1 MKKFNGSPAFLGLTM
16 SILFSFNAYA
26 GVEGWKLEN
35 NNWKY
40 YKENKTLK
48 AWQQI
53 NNNWYFFNED
63 GSLKTGWLQDAS
75 NNWYFLDS
83 SKNGNEGVLLSG
95 WQWIDG
101 YCYYFEGSNKDT
113 FGKMRANTVIDG
125 YKIDSTGRWINENG
139 IQHYENGKGIST
151 SGGITNAA
159 KKAGGTGS
167 NSGSVGKSKSSSGE
181 SSRGGSSGRGSTGSR
196 GSLGGASSR
205 GGSSGGGS
213 SRSGGSGSTSSRGG
227 SSGSGSSGSG
237 NLGADLSREENSDIG
252 NVHEINKD
260 KKIESQ
266 VGNAAQNSGSN
277 ITESLNGNIRIEN
290 SRATD
295 NKISDSTKQ
304 LPNNSQKRFDNAL
317 NKNLNGED
325 NTSNNSAS
333 REIGNNASDDK
344 AENNINNAHNQNGNT
359 VNQSNAGNVPNQSS
373 TESNN
378 TGNTSEQSNAGN
390 TPNQSSTESDNSAN
404 ENNNGNTVN
413 QSNAGNAPNQ
423 SGTESDNSANENN
436 TGNNSGQNNAGEE
449 NPGANNEGNTPPST
463 EGNNN
468 TVQPPAS
475 DNTENPTQ
483 PDTQEQ
489 PNKNEESAEDK
500 AQRIKDSLI
509 TPENDNV
516 VQYTDEDGEIR
527 TIIWAKGINGPVMG
541 EGGDFHKE
549 ITQGGSDTYVSYKA
563 PFSSGDGWYDVN
575 KTRSGGNIDIDKNL
589 CFAAVASNMLHWWFD
604 QNIENVDNYI
614 AKNGDITRANRQ
626 LSDLK
631 TSFESQEESKIFE
644 LYKVLYGYNERGFY
658 TDLLVDLFINGYT
671 PKLSG
676 ATNIERDDLVP
687 DNNGGFFYDVFK
699 EKKLTERTY
708 GGRYE
713 SLSEDLKLEL
723 GRGGLVGLS
732 HKVFSRNNHIVTLW
746 GAEYDLNGKLKAVY
760 VSDSDDQDESNV
772 GMKRYEVRNV
782 GGIAKVSTNITD
794 KSAGAAVGY
803 LHILYLG
810 TNQWNDYFR

>member
-40 YKENKTLK
+40 YKENETLK

-125 YKIDSTGRWINENG
+125 YKIDSTGRWTNENG
-139 IQHYENGKGIST
+139 TQHYEGGKGIST
-151 SGGITNAA
+151 SAVNITNAA
-159 KKAGGTGS
+159 KKASDGGTCS
-167 NSGSVGKSKSSSGE
+167 SVG
-181 SSRGGSSGRGSTGSR
+181 RG
-196 GSLGGASSR
+196 GSLGGGSSR

-213 SRSGGSGSTSSRGG
+213 GRGG
-227 SSGSGSSGSG
+227 SSGSGSSRSESSGGDSSKSG
-237 NLGADLSREENSDIG
+237 NLGADLSREENSNIE
-252 NVHEINKD
+252 NIHEINKD
-260 KKIESQ
+260 KRIESQ
-266 VGNAAQNSGSN
+266 SGNTAQNSGSN
-277 ITESLNGNIRIEN
+277 ITESLNGNIRTEN
-290 SRATD
+290 SRTTD
-295 NKISDSTKQ
+295 NKISDSNKQ
-304 LPNNSQKRFDNAL
+304 LPNNSQKRFDNTV

-325 NTSNNSAS
+325 NTSNKSAP
-333 REIGNNASDDK
+333 REIGNNTSDDK
-344 AENNINNAHNQNGNT
+344 AENNSNNAHNQNGNT
-359 VNQSNAGNVPNQSS
+359 SGQSNTGTTPNQSS

-378 TGNTSEQSNAGN
+378 SANENNTGNNSGQNNTGTTS
-390 TPNQSSTESDNSAN
+390 NQSSTESDNSAN
-404 ENNNGNTVN
+404 ENNNGNTSN
-413 QSNAGNAPNQ
+413 QSNAGNTLNQ
-423 SGTESDNSANENN
+423 SGKESDNSANENN
-436 TGNNSGQNNAGEE
+436 TGNNSGQNNAGDE
-449 NPGANNEGNTPPST
+449 NPGANNKDNTPPST
-463 EGNNN
+463 EENNN

-489 PNKNEESAEDK
+489 PNENKESAEDK

-516 VQYTDEDGEIR
+516 VQYTNEDGEIR

-699 EKKLTERTY
+699 EKKLTDRTY

-746 GAEYDLNGKLKAVY
+746 GAEYDLNGKLSAVY
-760 VSDSDDQDESNV
+760 VTDSDDQDESNV

-782 GGIAKVSTNITD
+782 GGTAKVSTNITD

>member
-227 SSGSGSSGSG
+227 SSGSDSSGSG
-237 NLGADLSREENSDIG
+237 NLGADLSRGENSNIG

-260 KKIESQ
+260 KRIESQ
-266 VGNAAQNSGSN
+266 VGNDAQNSGSN
-277 ITESLNGNIRIEN
+277 ITESLNGNIRTEN
-290 SRATD
+290 SRTTD

-304 LPNNSQKRFDNAL
+304 LPNNSQKRFDNDV

-325 NTSNNSAS
+325 NTSNKSAS
-333 REIGNNASDDK
+333 REIGNNTSDDK
-344 AENNINNAHNQNGNT
+344 AENNSNNAHNQNGNT

-378 TGNTSEQSNAGN
+378 TGNTSNQSNAGN
-390 TPNQSSTESDNSAN
+390 TPNQSSK
-404 ENNNGNTVN
+404 
-413 QSNAGNAPNQ
+413 
-423 SGTESDNSANENN
+423 ESDNSANENN
-436 TGNNSGQNNAGEE
+436 TGNNSGQNNAEEE

-463 EGNNN
+463 EENNN
-468 TVQPPAS
+468 TVQPPVS
-475 DNTENPTQ
+475 GNTENPTK

-489 PNKNEESAEDK
+489 PNENEESAEDK

-516 VQYTDEDGEIR
+516 VQYTNEDGEIR

-614 AKNGDITRANRQ
+614 VKNGDITHANRQ

-631 TSFESQEESKIFE
+631 ASFESQEESKIFE

-699 EKKLTERTY
+699 EKKLTDRTY

>member
-40 YKENKTLK
+40 YKENETLK

-113 FGKMRANTVIDG
+113 FGKMHANTVIDG

-159 KKAGGTGS
+159 KKAGGTGI

-181 SSRGGSSGRGSTGSR
+181 SSRGGSSGGGISRG
-196 GSLGGASSR
+196 GSLGG
-205 GGSSGGGS
+205 GSSM
-213 SRSGGSGSTSSRGG
+213 SGGSGSTSSRGG
-227 SSGSGSSGSG
+227 SSGGGTSRSESLGGDSSGSG
-237 NLGADLSREENSDIG
+237 NLGADLSRGENSNIG

-260 KKIESQ
+260 KRIESQ
-266 VGNAAQNSGSN
+266 VGNDAQNSGSN
-277 ITESLNGNIRIEN
+277 ITESLNGNIRTEN
-290 SRATD
+290 SRTTD

-304 LPNNSQKRFDNAL
+304 LPNNSQKRFDNDV

-325 NTSNNSAS
+325 NTSNKSAS
-333 REIGNNASDDK
+333 REIGNNTSDDK
-344 AENNINNAHNQNGNT
+344 AENNSNNAHNQNGNT

-404 ENNNGNTVN
+404 ENNNGNTSN

-463 EGNNN
+463 EENNN

-475 DNTENPTQ
+475 DNTENPTK

-489 PNKNEESAEDK
+489 PNENKESTEDK

-614 AKNGDITRANRQ
+614 AKNGDITHANRQ

-699 EKKLTERTY
+699 EKKLTDRTY

>member
-159 KKAGGTGS
+159 KKAGSTGI

-181 SSRGGSSGRGSTGSR
+181 SSRGGSSG
-196 GSLGGASSR
+196 GGISR
-205 GGSSGGGS
+205 GGSLGGGS

-227 SSGSGSSGSG
+227 SSGSGSSRSESLGGDSSRSG
-237 NLGADLSREENSDIG
+237 NLGADLSRGENSNIG
-252 NVHEINKD
+252 NIHEINKD

-266 VGNAAQNSGSN
+266 SGNAAQNSGSN
-277 ITESLNGNIRIEN
+277 ITESLNGNIRTEN
-290 SRATD
+290 SRTTD

-304 LPNNSQKRFDNAL
+304 LPNKSQKRFDNDV

-325 NTSNNSAS
+325 NTSNKSAP
-333 REIGNNASDDK
+333 RDIGNNTSDDK
-344 AENNINNAHNQNGNT
+344 AENNSNNAHNQNGNT

-378 TGNTSEQSNAGN
+378 TGNTSNQSNAGN
-390 TPNQSSTESDNSAN
+390 TPNQSSK
-404 ENNNGNTVN
+404 
-413 QSNAGNAPNQ
+413 
-423 SGTESDNSANENN
+423 ESDNSANENN
-436 TGNNSGQNNAGEE
+436 TGNNSGQNNAEEE

-463 EGNNN
+463 EENNN
-468 TVQPPAS
+468 TVQPPVS
-475 DNTENPTQ
+475 GNTENPTQ

-516 VQYTDEDGEIR
+516 VQYTNEDGEIR

-614 AKNGDITRANRQ
+614 VKNGDITHANRQ

-631 TSFESQEESKIFE
+631 ASFESQEESKIFE

-699 EKKLTERTY
+699 EKKLTDRTY